1 MQAELQKLINEF
13 LSSNPGGEYFLA
25 DELKVSL
32 PTIERWRKGKN
43 LPYESVVK
51 PIIEHLKNLLED

>member
-32 PTIERWRKGKN
+32 PTIERWR
-43 LPYESVVK
+43 
-51 PIIEHLKNLLED
+51 I